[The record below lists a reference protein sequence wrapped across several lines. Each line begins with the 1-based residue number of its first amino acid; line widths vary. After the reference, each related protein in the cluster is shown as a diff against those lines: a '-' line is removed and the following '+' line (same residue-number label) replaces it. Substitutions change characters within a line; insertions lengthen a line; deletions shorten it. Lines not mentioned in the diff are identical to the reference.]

1 MNLLNKNFFILI
13 TALLLSSCEEEIT
26 IDLPESG
33 GKMVLEG
40 KIEKGMPPIIYLTE
54 TISFFSSISV
64 EKIQSAYIH
73 NANITISNGDT
84 TVKLKE
90 YRSDSIQFFLNTLP
104 PIFKLIYG
112 NMLPEFLLKNND
124 TLPSGTSFF
133 VYYFYTLD
141 FNNINLSSIFLGEDG
156 KNYSLTIKEGNRT
169 LTGVTSIPVI
179 KNLDSLWFEKTDN
192 PLNDTNVILW
202 TQLTDSVLP
211 GNNYRYFTRR
221 NREPFFPNPYGS
233 VFDDHLINGKSL
245 TFSVDRGRNRN
256 VENEPG
262 TGRTFNIGDTVT
274 VKWCAID
281 RDHYLFWRSLEA
293 DRRSVGN
300 PFGSPTIIESN
311 VEGGL
316 GVWGGYGVVYQT
328 IIAK

>member
-13 TALLLSSCEEEIT
+13 TALLLSSCEEGIT

-112 NMLPEFLLKNND
+112 NMLPE
-124 TLPSGTSFF
+124 
-133 VYYFYTLD
+133 
-141 FNNINLSSIFLGEDG
+141 
-156 KNYSLTIKEGNRT
+156 
-169 LTGVTSIPVI
+169 
-179 KNLDSLWFEKTDN
+179 
-192 PLNDTNVILW
+192 
-202 TQLTDSVLP
+202 
-211 GNNYRYFTRR
+211 
-221 NREPFFPNPYGS
+221 
-233 VFDDHLINGKSL
+233 
-245 TFSVDRGRNRN
+245 
-256 VENEPG
+256 
-262 TGRTFNIGDTVT
+262 
-274 VKWCAID
+274 
-281 RDHYLFWRSLEA
+281 
-293 DRRSVGN
+293 
-300 PFGSPTIIESN
+300 
-311 VEGGL
+311 
-316 GVWGGYGVVYQT
+316 
-328 IIAK
+328 